1 LKKLQTLT
9 GNLVDI
15 FHRRIYPARVEIKA
29 GRIQSIEEVSDS
41 QDGFILPGLV
51 DSHIHIES
59 SLLIPSEFARLAVVH
74 GTVAAVSDPHEIAN
88 VLGIPGIDFMVEN
101 GATVP
106 FKFYFGAP
114 ACVPATPFETAGARF
129 SSADLETL
137 FQREDIHFLSEM
149 MNAPGVVNGDSLE
162 LEKILLANRYGKS
175 VDGHAPGYKG
185 SLAEQ
190 YARAGV
196 STDHECTTLE
206 EARDKIRAGMHI
218 QIREGSAARNLDEL
232 MPLIDEYPDRV
243 MLCSDDRHPDDL
255 AEGHINE
262 MIRRAISGGMDVF
275 NVLRAATV
283 NPAEHYHLDIGL
295 LRVGD
300 PADLIIVNSLEEMG
314 VLKTVIDGT
323 LVAENSVTFLE
334 TGKVKQVNYFKAR
347 PKKES
352 DFTVLAEPGQM
363 RVMEVTDGQLITGT
377 RLVNPKVEQ
386 GIVLPDP
393 RRDIL
398 KLSVINRYAD
408 VSPAVAFVKG
418 FGLRSGALASSVAHD
433 SHNIVAVGTSDRDLT
448 TAVNLVIAHRGG
460 IALADGDS
468 TLVLPLPIAGIM
480 TDAEGY
486 HVARLYARLN
496 QRARELGSNLAAPY
510 MTLSF
515 LALLVIPEL
524 KLSDKGL
531 FDGNRFQFTSLFT
544 Q

>member
-1 LKKLQTLT
+1 
-9 GNLVDI
+9 VDI
-15 FHRRIYPARVEIKA
+15 FRRRIYPANVVIQE
-29 GRIQSIEEVSDS
+29 GRIQSIVELSES

-59 SLLIPSEFARLAVVH
+59 SLSIPSEFARLAVVH

-101 GATVP
+101 GGTVP

-129 SSADLETL
+129 TGADLETL
-137 FQREDIHFLSEM
+137 FQRKDIHFLSEM

-162 LEKILLANRYGKS
+162 LEKIHLANHYGKS
-175 VDGHAPGYKG
+175 VDGHAPGYTG
-185 SLAEQ
+185 NQAHQ

-196 STDHECTTLE
+196 STDHECTTLN

-232 MPLIDEYPDRV
+232 VSLIDAYPDRV

-262 MIRRAISGGMDVF
+262 MMRRAVSAGMDLF
-275 NVLRAATV
+275 NVIRAATL
-283 NPAEHYHLDIGL
+283 NPAKHYHLDIGL

-300 PADLIIVNSLEEMG
+300 PADLIVVNSLEKMG
-314 VLKTVIDGT
+314 VLKTLINGT
-323 LVAENSVTFLE
+323 LVAENSITFLE
-334 TGKVKQVNYFKAR
+334 NREVKHVNYFKAR
-347 PKKES
+347 PKKKS
-352 DFTVLAEPGQM
+352 DFTVSAEPGQM

-377 RLVNPKVEQ
+377 CLVNPRVEQ
-386 GIVLPDP
+386 GVVLTDP
-393 RRDIL
+393 RKDIL
-398 KLSVINRYAD
+398 KLSVVNRYAD
-408 VSPAVAFVKG
+408 TSPAVAFVKG

-433 SHNIVAVGTSDRDLT
+433 SHNIIAVGTSDRDLAR
-448 TAVNLVIAHRGG
+448 AVNLVISHRGG

-480 TDAEGY
+480 TDADGY
-486 HVARLYARLN
+486 RVAQAYAQLN
-496 QRARELGSNLAAPY
+496 QRARQLGSNLAAPY

-515 LALLVIPEL
+515 MALLVIPEL

-531 FDGNRFQFTSLFT
+531 FDGNQFEFTSLFT